1 MGRAGNAVD
10 RIQELLMKI
19 WKEGVG
25 KMDVRKSGAY
35 RFLPSYRY
43 EAHRHVEYEI
53 NYVLSGK
60 CMMIFEEE
68 YVPLKVGECIVIPP
82 FWKHGFLVDA
92 KSGCKIQQTEM
103 SVEIPES
110 MKEIFPFCDRKVPY
124 RLIRDCEDL
133 VPVMEQLSR
142 HHRNDRETYRAALL
156 DLSVLQLIAALGYHT
171 GKVQNGMA
179 GVRNEKIRD
188 LMKYIQEHYHEPLQ
202 IEKLAAGRGISSRFV
217 RRYFTE
223 EIGMPCSAY
232 IQTLRLNKAKE
243 LLWET
248 DKSITGI
255 ALEVGYGTPQY
266 FCRIFR
272 EEIGMSPS
280 AYRFS
285 WKEKQIK
292 KQISTQTDTQ

>member
-1 MGRAGNAVD
+1 MVERTE
-10 RIQELLMKI
+10 ELLMQI
-19 WKEGVG
+19 WKERCGHF
-25 KMDVRKSGAY
+25 DVRKSGSY

-43 EAHRHVEYEI
+43 EAHRHAEYEI

-68 YVPLKVGECIVIPP
+68 YVPLRAGECIVIPP

-92 KSGCKIQQTEM
+92 KTGCKIQQTEM
-103 SVEIPES
+103 CVSIPES
-110 MKEIFPFCDRKVPY
+110 MREQFPFCDRQIPY
-124 RLIRDCEDL
+124 HLLRECEEL

-142 HHRNDRETYRAALL
+142 HRRNDREEYKTVLL
-156 DLSVLQLIAALGYHT
+156 DLSVLQLIAALGYHC
-171 GKVQNGMA
+171 GKAHNSVA

-188 LMKYIQEHYHEPLQ
+188 IMRYIQEHYYEHLK
-202 IEKLAAGRGISSRFV
+202 IEQLAEERGISSRFV

-232 IQTLRLNKAKE
+232 IQALRLNKAKE

-248 DKSITGI
+248 RKSITDI